1 LLLEEKEYNEYAKRG
16 MPPVVLLGDKARKV
30 NKIFVDMTGGT
41 EGPEAA
47 IEKLAEVGVG
57 TIVGMHFSD
66 KLRKKASESHINV
79 VIAGH
84 MASDAIGM
92 NLLLDKLE
100 NSGVKIIA
108 TSGLMRVKRA

>member
-1 LLLEEKEYNEYAKRG
+1 
-16 MPPVVLLGDKARKV
+16 
-30 NKIFVDMTGGT
+30 
-41 EGPEAA
+41 
-47 IEKLAEVGVG
+47 
-57 TIVGMHFSD
+57 
-66 KLRKKASESHINV
+66 

-100 NSGVKIIA
+100 NSGVKIIT